1 MLNKK
6 MEQIGFT
13 LWFTGLSGSGKS
25 TIADLV
31 AERLERDGYRMERLD
46 GDEVRQHLTRDLGFS
61 KEDREENI
69 RRISFVAKLLTR
81 NGVIVITSF
90 ISPYRKIR
98 QEARESIGGDC
109 FVEVYVK
116 CPLEVCKKRDV
127 KGLYSKAVKGEI
139 KDFTGISHPYEE
151 PEEPEIIVETDKE
164 KPEESADKVLK
175 ELHKLK
181 FLK

>member
-1 MLNKK
+1 
-6 MEQIGFT
+6 MEDKGFT

-25 TIADLV
+25 TVADLV
-31 AERLERDGYRMERLD
+31 AEKLRKEDYRIERLD

-90 ISPYRKIR
+90 ISPYVKIR
-98 QEARESIGGDC
+98 QEAREVIGPDR

-116 CPLEVCKKRDV
+116 CPLDVCKKRDV
-127 KGLYSKAVKGEI
+127 KGLYGKALKGEI
-139 KDFTGISHPYEE
+139 DDFTGVSHPYEE
-151 PEEPEIIVETDKE
+151 PPNPEITVETDSE
-164 KPEESADKVLK
+164 EPEESAGRVLAALA
-175 ELHKLK
+175 ELG
-181 FLK
+181 FL